1 MLCIYDKK
9 TIKGNFDNNGLG
21 VLNEPILAEVTEEL
35 NGQYYLEIEY
45 PANSKKT
52 IYLKEFNI
60 IKADNQLF
68 RIYKVEKVQSID
80 KRVKVYANHIYYD
93 LANYFIEDERPTNA
107 SVKTAMQKAMI
118 SDLSTIYSVD
128 SDITIA
134 NTLYMVELSPAEAMF
149 KIIDRWGQ
157 GELVRDNYDIKILKQ
172 RGEDNGVLIKYGKN
186 ISGLKITIDT
196 SDVVTKIYP
205 KGANGVKL
213 YEKYINVPNWD
224 SDLYPPFP
232 IIKKVEIKE
241 AEDEVTLRK
250 VATELAKTIGLNSI
264 NIQVDFIELS
274 KSREYLRFKALEKV
288 NVGDIV
294 TVRHSE
300 FDIDVKVK
308 VIKVKKDLLTGIN
321 TKVELGQPL
330 GDFLKS
336 MDPAALI
343 KSATDELGNQV
354 AQALTSMLYYGNPLE
369 LTVSTTEIQP
379 MYLGVSAVSNTN
391 LALNVAISCI
401 ASVECTLTIKIE
413 LDNVEIPFKP
423 KQKLHQGDNVI
434 GIPLGIPQVS
444 SGAHYVGIYLKTDAG
459 TVKIPIYNMQCMVDG
474 RNLQG
479 GLSSDLPHAEVKQE
493 IQFVRVDTNLTMGSV
508 VDILFNDLVNK
519 IITQEINYFS
529 INGEKASDSCIVD
542 LTKVADETLFN
553 EEDKAMFEYENEFID
568 FEDGVR
574 FKTEYISSDYMIRS
588 VEENGVMFS
597 GILEDSSK
605 FSSIVKVEVR

>member
-45 PANSKKT
+45 PANSKKA

-68 RIYKVEKVQSID
+68 RIYKVEKVQSAD
-80 KRVKVYANHIYYD
+80 KRVKAYANHIYYD

-128 SDITIA
+128 SNIIIA

-172 RGEDNGVLIKYGKN
+172 RGKDNGVLIKYGKN

-196 SDVVTKIYP
+196 TDVVTKIYP
-205 KGANGVKL
+205 KGANGIRL

-250 VATELAKTIGLNSI
+250 VATELAKTIGLSSI

-274 KSREYLRFKALEKV
+274 KSREYLRFKDLEKV

-444 SGAHYVGIYLKTDAG
+444 SGAH
-459 TVKIPIYNMQCMVDG
+459 
-474 RNLQG
+474 
-479 GLSSDLPHAEVKQE
+479 
-493 IQFVRVDTNLTMGSV
+493 
-508 VDILFNDLVNK
+508 
-519 IITQEINYFS
+519 
-529 INGEKASDSCIVD
+529 
-542 LTKVADETLFN
+542 
-553 EEDKAMFEYENEFID
+553 
-568 FEDGVR
+568 
-574 FKTEYISSDYMIRS
+574 
-588 VEENGVMFS
+588 
-597 GILEDSSK
+597 
-605 FSSIVKVEVR
+605 

>member
-45 PANSKKT
+45 PANSKKA

-68 RIYKVEKVQSID
+68 RIYKVEKVQSAD
-80 KRVKVYANHIYYD
+80 KRVKAYANHIYYD

-128 SDITIA
+128 SDIIIP

-196 SDVVTKIYP
+196 TDVVTKIYP
-205 KGANGVKL
+205 KGANGIRL

-250 VATELAKTIGLNSI
+250 VATELAKTIGLSSI

-274 KSREYLRFKALEKV
+274 KSREYLRFKDLEKV

-308 VIKVKKDLLTGIN
+308 VIKIKKDLLTGIN

-401 ASVECTLTIKIE
+401 ASSECTLTIKIE

-444 SGAHYVGIYLKTDAG
+444 SGAHYVGIYLKTDTG
-459 TVKIPIYNMQCMVDG
+459 TVKIPIYNMQCMIDG

-479 GLSSDLPHAEVKQE
+479 GLSSELPHAEVKQE
-493 IQFVRVDTNLTMGSV
+493 IQFVRVDTNLNIGSA

-519 IITQEINYFS
+519 IITEEINYFS
-529 INGEKASDSCIVD
+529 INGEKASDSCIVE
-542 LTKVADETLFN
+542 LN
-553 EEDKAMFEYENEFID
+553 
-568 FEDGVR
+568 
-574 FKTEYISSDYMIRS
+574 
-588 VEENGVMFS
+588 
-597 GILEDSSK
+597 
-605 FSSIVKVEVR
+605 